1 MFNLTEDIARF
12 LESHGFETEFQVC
25 DCFDVI
31 AVKVKD
37 SYRRIMLHP
46 IVADTMEKAE
56 AEQARW
62 DRTMQT
68 LDDRGMI
75 VLTEDRWHSQRKM
88 MESRLLAHLEIF
100 DQVYA
105 RNCEIRKIDK
115 ATAAEFLEQNHS
127 YGDASCK
134 YRYGMFLKRHT
145 GHCLNGHDRL
155 PAGTLVAVATF
166 SNARKWQKGEKVI
179 RSYEW
184 TRYASLPNLRLSGG
198 MGRMLK
204 HFIEEVQPDDIMSYA
219 DLEWSEGSV
228 YQTLGFTLE
237 GTKDPVMFRIGPDWR
252 RFPVKQGM
260 VNDGMDSEAGN
271 LFYRNLGSKKYRLK
285 LTDYE

>member
-1 MFNLTEDIARF
+1 MFSLTEDIAKF
-12 LESHGFETEFQVC
+12 LESHGFETRFQVC
-25 DCFDVI
+25 DCLDVI

-37 SYRRIMLHP
+37 SIRLILPHP
-46 IVADTMEKAE
+46 VVAKTMEE
-56 AEQARW
+56 AENLQ
-62 DRTMQT
+62 DRF
-68 LDDRGMI
+68 LKAKGALCNEKAC
-75 VLTEDRWHSQRKM
+75 VVTEDRWHSQRKM

-115 ATAAEFLEQNHS
+115 TTAAEFLEQNHS
-127 YGDASCK
+127 YGDASCR

-145 GHCLNGHDRL
+145 GHCLDGHDRL
-155 PAGTLVAVATF
+155 PEGTLAAVATF

-184 TRYASLPNLRLSGG
+184 TRYASLPNLRISGG

-219 DLEWSEGSV
+219 DLEWSEGTV
-228 YQTLGFTLE
+228 YQTLGFVLE
-237 GTKDPVMFRIGPDWR
+237 GTKEPVMFRIGPDWR
-252 RFPVKQGM
+252 RFPVKPVM
-260 VNDGMDSEAGN
+260 TDDEMDSDADN
-271 LFYRNLGSKKYRLK
+271 LYYRNLGSKKYRLK

>member
-1 MFNLTEDIARF
+1 MFSLTEDIAKF

-25 DCFDVI
+25 DCLDVI

-37 SYRRIMLHP
+37 SIRLILPHP
-46 IVADTMEKAE
+46 VVAKTMEE
-56 AEQARW
+56 AEDLQ
-62 DRTMQT
+62 DRFIKAKGA
-68 LDDRGMI
+68 LCNGKAC
-75 VLTEDRWHSQRKM
+75 VVTEDRWHSQRKM

-105 RNCEIRKIDK
+105 RNCEIRKIDRT
-115 ATAAEFLEQNHS
+115 TAAEFLEQNHS
-127 YGDASCK
+127 YGDASCR

-145 GHCLNGHDRL
+145 GHCLDGHDRL
-155 PAGTLVAVATF
+155 PEGTLAAVATF
-166 SNARKWQKGEKVI
+166 SNARKWLKGEKVI

-184 TRYASLPNLRLSGG
+184 TRYASLPNLRISGG

-204 HFIEEVQPDDIMSYA
+204 HFINEVQPDDIMSYA
-219 DLEWSEGSV
+219 DLEWSEGTV
-228 YQTLGFTLE
+228 YQTLGFVLE

-252 RFPVKQGM
+252 RVPVKPVM
-260 VNDGMDSEAGN
+260 TDDEMDSDAGN
-271 LFYRNLGSKKYRLK
+271 LYYRNLGSKKYRLK